1 MIFHLKYDLRMEFS
15 LIKRNEARGSAYTSF
30 VLYDFYRI
38 KTSDSR
44 TVINVRNYRSRIEYL
59 MQNYN
64 VIVLCLTPYK
74 LTEKN

>member
-38 KTSDSR
+38 
-44 TVINVRNYRSRIEYL
+44 NVR
-59 MQNYN
+59 
-64 VIVLCLTPYK
+64 LT
-74 LTEKN
+74 NSN